1 MNVRDVMTTDP
12 SCCVPDDTVIRAARM
27 MKFMDTGVVPVVE
40 SDRSRKLVGIV
51 TDRDLCLAIV
61 AEGQDPK
68 SMHVQRC
75 MTTAVVTCEPD
86 ESVETALALMRENQ
100 IRRLPVVDRQ
110 GYVEGIVSMADI
122 VRMGEVHPDDM
133 LETLKEISE
142 PTDASSKPRE
152 TAAYRLPI

>member
-1 MNVRDVMTTDP
+1 MRVRDVMTTDP
-12 SCCVPDDTVIRAARM
+12 SCCIPDDTVIRAARM
-27 MKFMDTGVVPVVE
+27 MKYMDTGVVPVVE

-75 MTTAVVTCEPD
+75 MTTAVVTCEAD
-86 ESVETALALMRENQ
+86 ESVETVLALMRDNQ

-110 GYVEGIVSMADI
+110 GYVEGIVSMADL
-122 VRMGEVHPDDM
+122 VRMGEVDPEDM
-133 LETLKEISE
+133 LGTLKGISE
-142 PTDASSKPRE
+142 PTDAASKPRE
-152 TAAYRLPI
+152 TTAYRLPV